1 MNDYQREQW
10 DALTLAIEQVAQ
22 LSVDERLGL
31 IREMAP
37 YLAFRKEVDRFLET
51 RFSDRCTRSCY
62 TNRRSACC
70 SKDGIITFWA
80 DVVINVCLSSES
92 EILKLQQAL
101 QSPEFDHKCT
111 YLEGSGCCWKVR
123 PLNCTMFLCDQVQ
136 QEVFPNNAKYQEEWS
151 ELNRR
156 AKTFRWPDKPV
167 LFDRLETFFMERG
180 CTSSL
185 MYINTSP
192 GLLRIKRQAATIGRL

>member
-1 MNDYQREQW
+1 MNDYQQEQW
-10 DALTLAIEQVAQ
+10 DALTLAIEQVAL
-22 LSVDERLGL
+22 LSTNERQNL

-37 YLAFRKEVDRFLET
+37 YLAFREEVDRFLEAH
-51 RFSDRCTRSCY
+51 FSDRCTRSCY

-80 DVVINVCLSSES
+80 DVVINVCRSSES

-101 QSPEFDHKCT
+101 QSPVFDQKCT
-111 YLEGSGCCWKVR
+111 YLGDDGCCLKVR
-123 PLNCTMFLCDQVQ
+123 PLNCAMFLCDQVQ
-136 QEVFPNNAKYQEEWS
+136 QEVFPGNAGCQEGWDD
-151 ELNRR
+151 LNRR

-167 LFDRLETFFMERG
+167 LFDRLETFFMGRG
-180 CTSSL
+180 CRSSL

-192 GLLRIKRQAATIGRL
+192 GLLRIKRQAATLGHL